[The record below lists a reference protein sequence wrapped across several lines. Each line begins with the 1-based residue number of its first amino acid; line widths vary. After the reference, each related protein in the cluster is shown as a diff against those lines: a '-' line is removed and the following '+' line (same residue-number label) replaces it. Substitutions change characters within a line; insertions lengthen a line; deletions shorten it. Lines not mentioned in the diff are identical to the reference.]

1 MGTPGP
7 LLRAQA
13 KRVGTYAKL
22 FGVKSNLLD
31 WAARAKGPQ
40 VSQLPFHVT
49 LKSVIRDFRCT
60 GSEQRGFK
68 NAVEYLL
75 QQGHSKG
82 GVGRLRQGATCKSQ
96 SNSIMRSILLSR
108 IFFVLAEGNGASKTL
123 QSVRSSVS

>member
-22 FGVKSNLLD
+22 FGVKYNLLD

-60 GSEQRGFK
+60 GSEQRGFE

-82 GVGRLRQGATCKSQ
+82 GWAVCAKGPP
-96 SNSIMRSILLSR
+96 
-108 IFFVLAEGNGASKTL
+108 
-123 QSVRSSVS
+123 VSPKVIP